1 MRMRRCGRLAGA
13 FLLASAL
20 AAPLAWANRADDT
33 MVVAFQREVVNLD
46 YLYTTSQEHVI
57 LSDLTDDRLFDV
69 DPKTNDIRPML
80 ATGYQY
86 VDDLTLDVTLRE
98 GVHFHS
104 GAAFTADDVVY
115 TYQWV
120 LNPDSNARASGTVT
134 RWLRSV
140 EKLGPYKVRFHLKS
154 IYPLALRDMARRIPI
169 RRNGAYQV
177 DGKDDR
183 GAQALH
189 PDGLGPYRVAA
200 FQPGQRA
207 ELVRFDG
214 YYQDSPK
221 GRPAIGRIVT
231 RTIPDWGTQ
240 QAELMSGG
248 VDWAYDMPLDVAQ
261 SMEATGRAVRLSGSS
276 LRLSFVVLDAAGVS
290 GNTALTDVKVRR
302 ALNYAVNR
310 KAISEFLI
318 GGAAQPIVAAC
329 HPLQFG
335 CAQDVASYPY
345 DPAKAKA
352 LLKEAGYDASKPLE
366 LWAYRDRAV
375 AEAVAADWTAA
386 GVNVKLRY
394 GQLASLDQ
402 ARAGGKIPAYIG
414 SWANG
419 GTADTAM
426 IARVHFG
433 DTDRN
438 LSRNADVAKAVMDAE
453 RTNDP
458 AQRAAHYRKA
468 LQTIADQAYWVPL
481 FAYSVNYLTSPDL
494 QFPVPADGLPR
505 LFEASWKPAK

>member
-1 MRMRRCGRLAGA
+1 MLLRTCRRWT
-13 FLLASAL
+13 SAL
-20 AAPLAWANRADDT
+20 ALTCAVAVPTAWAGPDNDT
-33 MVVAFQREVVNLD
+33 LVVAFQREVVNLD

-69 DPKTNDIRPML
+69 DTQTNEISPML
-80 ATGYQY
+80 ATSYTY
-86 VDDLTLDVTLRE
+86 VDDTTIDVTLRE

-104 GAAFTADDVVY
+104 GAPFSADDVVY
-115 TYQWV
+115 TYNWV
-120 LNPDSNARASGTVT
+120 LSPDSGTRASGTVS
-134 RWLRSV
+134 RWLKSV
-140 EKLGPYKVRFHLKS
+140 EKLGPYKVRFHLKDV
-154 IYPLALRDMARRIPI
+154 YPLALRDMARRIPI

-177 DGKDDR
+177 DGKNDR

-189 PDGLGPYRVAA
+189 PDGLGPYRVES

-207 ELVRFDG
+207 ELVRFDD
-214 YYQDSPK
+214 YYAGSPK
-221 GRPAIGRIVT
+221 GRARIERIVA

-261 SMEATGRAVRLSGSS
+261 SMAAIGRAVHKAGPS
-276 LRLSFVVLDAAGVS
+276 LRVSFVVLDAAGVAGPS
-290 GNTALTDVKVRR
+290 PLTNQKVRQ

-310 KAISEFLI
+310 EAIAEFLI
-318 GGAAQPIVAAC
+318 GGVAQPLFTAC
-329 HPLQFG
+329 HPTQFG
-335 CAQDVASYPY
+335 CSQDVPRYEY
-345 DPAKAKA
+345 DVNKAKA
-352 LLKEAGYDASKPLE
+352 LLADAGYKQSTPLE

-375 AEAVAADWTAA
+375 AEAVAADLSAA

-394 GQLASLDQ
+394 GQLASLDR
-402 ARAGGKIPAYIG
+402 ARSEHKIRAYIG

-438 LSRNADVAKAVMDAE
+438 LSRNPQVMQLVTDAE
-453 RTNDP
+453 RTNDK
-458 AQRAAHYRKA
+458 ARRADLYHQA
-468 LQTIADQAYWVPL
+468 LQIIAEQAYWIPL
-481 FAYSVNYLTSPDL
+481 YTYSVNYLMSPALD
-494 QFPVPADGLPR
+494 FPIPPDGLPR
-505 LFEASWKPAK
+505 LYEAHWKQP